1 MPSKKMTAKK
11 STGGSAPRVVIT
23 LEAADDVSDASQSDE
38 MDVASDG
45 SHHNDF
51 CIVCRDGAVE
61 PNSLVCCSECPR
73 VVCVNC
79 MDIPAAFQHAVLAD
93 DVLFQCICCYISQ
106 QESRRRQE
114 NGPSRLPY
122 FGFHYSDGRPVL
134 DRFLNIRATLELSLR
149 AQISSAPVLFVHL
162 KIVDYDATGGSFDLA
177 YDFLKPYFPCGGLER
192 REVTFDIATTAKAAN
207 YQRSVDSMVR
217 ALKEQGKWDRVVI
230 GISDHTDNDNGDP
243 FAGYDGK
250 KRFIAARV
258 DNFLDIILKPWQG
271 LVDHASESY
280 LWFFCCGA
288 LVNNIES
295 FKTLQTSILRH
306 RMSAAVAFTA
316 PRFQPS
322 FTSHLLLAFAEIVL
336 LERFAIHNSFPHML
350 GQSFK
355 LGRHTD
361 IFLMTPD
368 KDQLTVTK
376 YCWTHI
382 DHRPW
387 GHYLPLLCPSC
398 GVGNAWRSASK
409 SRVYTFEC
417 TNHPCRTSYTFKQ
430 PEGSRMLHPGKTG
443 SSCWISIPWKY

>member
-45 SHHNDF
+45 SHHNDSQ
-51 CIVCRDGAVE
+51 IRSSAAANVRVSSA
-61 PNSLVCCSECPR
+61 SIAWTYLPR
-73 VVCVNC
+73 SSTPSWPMTSFSN
-79 MDIPAAFQHAVLAD
+79 
-93 DVLFQCICCYISQ
+93 

-230 GISDHTDNDNGDP
+230 GISTTRTTTTATP

-250 KRFIAARV
+250 K
-258 DNFLDIILKPWQG
+258 DSSL
-271 LVDHASESY
+271 HASIIYHSQTVA
-280 LWFFCCGA
+280 GA
-288 LVNNIES
+288 SSITRPNHTYGSFAAVGLFNNIES
-295 FKTLQTSILRH
+295 FKTLQTSIFAFALLTEFYSSH

-322 FTSHLLLAFAEIVL
+322 FTSHLLLAFAEI
-336 LERFAIHNSFPHML
+336 
-350 GQSFK
+350 
-355 LGRHTD
+355 
-361 IFLMTPD
+361 
-368 KDQLTVTK
+368 
-376 YCWTHI
+376 
-382 DHRPW
+382 
-387 GHYLPLLCPSC
+387 
-398 GVGNAWRSASK
+398 
-409 SRVYTFEC
+409 
-417 TNHPCRTSYTFKQ
+417 
-430 PEGSRMLHPGKTG
+430 
-443 SSCWISIPWKY
+443 